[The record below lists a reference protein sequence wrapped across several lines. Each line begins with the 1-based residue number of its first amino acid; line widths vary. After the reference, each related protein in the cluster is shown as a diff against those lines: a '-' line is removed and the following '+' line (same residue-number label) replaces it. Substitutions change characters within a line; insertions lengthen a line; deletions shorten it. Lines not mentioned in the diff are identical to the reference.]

1 MYFNLDKGDI
11 CSFTIKINLH
21 VENVDIRSPV
31 TGTKFKPKILKFPVV
46 TCQFLPKSD
55 IFHSGVFHLGYFKV
69 WFFAVS

>member
-1 MYFNLDKGDI
+1 MYLNLDKGDT

-55 IFHSGVFHLGYFKV
+55 IFHLGYFKV
-69 WFFAVS
+69 WVFAVS